1 MLTIV
6 FDQNGGIRMKK
17 IVFMLC
23 MSLAVIMCASP
34 CMAKHKTV
42 TYKYKASN
50 KTLTISGKYLKGK
63 LPEGMMGAYDE
74 TIRYD
79 YKWSSLSGKVKKVV
93 LKKGVERIGHNAFGD
108 FRKLK
113 SVKFPKTLRRIDA
126 YAFSAAQI
134 SNLQLPDNVTVI
146 GKAAF
151 YPSVTSGTIKKVKL
165 PAKLKTIGKSA
176 FEDQK
181 FTELTIPS
189 NVEKIGSYAFSGC
202 QSLNKIVIKS
212 KKLKKIG
219 PLAFGDIAH
228 NAVFYVPKEKEE
240 EYREMLLGRVVSTS
254 YTPQIIAQ

>member
-1 MLTIV
+1 
-6 FDQNGGIRMKK
+6 
-17 IVFMLC
+17 MLC
-23 MSLAVIMCASP
+23 MSLAVTMCASP
-34 CMAKHKTV
+34 CKAKQEKV

-146 GKAAF
+146 GEGAF
-151 YPSVTSGTIKKVKL
+151 YPSIISGKIKTIKL
-165 PAKLKTIGKSA
+165 PAKLKTIGKWA
-176 FEDQK
+176 FEEQK
-181 FTELTIPS
+181 FTELTIPA
-189 NVEKIGSYAFSGC
+189 NVEKIGAQAFSGC
-202 QSLNKIVIKS
+202 QSLKKIVIKS

-219 PLAFGDIAH
+219 SRAFATIGQ
-228 NAVFYVPKEKEE
+228 NAVIYIPKERET
-240 EYREMLLGRVVSTS
+240 EYRKMIEDSTAHA
-254 YTPQIIAQ
+254 QIIAQ

>member
-34 CMAKHKTV
+34 CMAKQKKV

-93 LKKGVERIGHNAFGD
+93 LKKGVERIGHNAFGN
-108 FRKLK
+108 FTKLK
-113 SVKFPKTLRRIDA
+113 SVKFPKTLKRIDA
-126 YAFSAAQI
+126 YAFSDTQI
-134 SNLQLPDNVTVI
+134 NNLQLPDNVTVI
-146 GKAAF
+146 GEGAF
-151 YPSVTSGTIKKVKL
+151 YPSIISGKIKTIKL
-165 PAKLKTIGKSA
+165 PAKLKIIGKRA
-176 FEDQK
+176 FEEQK
-181 FTELTIPS
+181 FTELTIPA
-189 NVEKIGSYAFSGC
+189 NVEKIGAQAFSGC
-202 QSLNKIVIKS
+202 QSLKKIVIKS

-219 PLAFGDIAH
+219 SRAFATIGQ
-228 NAVFYVPKEKEE
+228 NAVIYIPKERET
-240 EYREMLLGRVVSTS
+240 EYRKMIEDSTAHA
-254 YTPQIIAQ
+254 QIIAQ